1 MDPQIW
7 GKHGWIF
14 LHSVTL
20 AYPDDPTENDK
31 QNYRT
36 FFNTLPFIL
45 PCAACRQNLDKHMG
59 KVSLDQA
66 LTNKKSLVKWLIAIH
81 NETNITL
88 GKPILS
94 YDEVIAIYKQ
104 LYSQSKTNKIEL
116 FTNTLN
122 ANNSKN
128 TDNNQTN
135 IYYISFAIIL
145 GIIIIALFIWKKKS
159 VLFA

>member
-1 MDPQIW
+1 MNPQIW
-7 GKHGWIF
+7 GKHGWFF

-36 FFNTLPFIL
+36 FFNTLPKVL
-45 PCAACRQNLDKHMG
+45 PCGACRQNLDKHMR
-59 KVSLDQA
+59 KVSLEQA

-81 NETNITL
+81 NETNATL

-104 LYSQSKTNKIEL
+104 LYNQCKTDKIEL
-116 FTNTLN
+116 FTNTN
-122 ANNSKN
+122 TNTPNNN
-128 TDNNQTN
+128 CM
-135 IYYISFAIIL
+135 SFAIIL
-145 GIIIIALFIWKKKS
+145 GIIVIALFIWKKRS
-159 VLFA
+159 V

>member
-20 AYPDDPTENDK
+20 AYPDEPTENDK

-36 FFNTLPFIL
+36 FFNTLPTIL
-45 PCAACRQNLDKHMG
+45 PCGACRQNLKKHME
-59 KVSLDQA
+59 KLSLENA
-66 LTNKKSLVKWLIAIH
+66 LTNKKSLVKWLIAVH

-88 GKPILS
+88 GKPTIT
-94 YDEVIAIYKQ
+94 YEEFIEIYKH
-104 LYSQSKTNKIEL
+104 LYSQSKTDKIEL
-116 FTNTLN
+116 FTNTQK
-122 ANNSKN
+122 ANNHQN
-128 TDNNQTN
+128 N
-135 IYYISFAIIL
+135 IYIISFAIIL

-159 VLFA
+159 V

>member
-20 AYPDDPTENDK
+20 AYPDEPTENDK

-36 FFNTLPFIL
+36 FFNILPMIL
-45 PCAACRQNLDKHMG
+45 PCSACRQNLNNHME
-59 KVSLDQA
+59 KVSLEQA
-66 LTNKKSLVKWLIAIH
+66 LTNKKSLVKWLIAVH
-81 NETNITL
+81 NETNTTL

-94 YDEVIAIYKQ
+94 YEEVIAIYKQ
-104 LYSQSKTNKIEL
+104 LYSQSKTDKLEL
-116 FTNTLN
+116 FTNTQK
-122 ANNSKN
+122 ANNYPN
-128 TDNNQTN
+128 N

-159 VLFA
+159 VLFV

>member
-20 AYPDDPTENDK
+20 AYPDEPTENDK

-36 FFNTLPFIL
+36 FFNILPTIL
-45 PCAACRQNLDKHMG
+45 PCNACRQNLNKHME
-59 KVSLDQA
+59 KVSLEQA
-66 LTNKKSLVKWLIAIH
+66 LTTKKSLVKWLIAVH
-81 NETNITL
+81 NETNATL

-94 YDEVIAIYKQ
+94 YEEVIAIYKQ
-104 LYSQSKTNKIEL
+104 LYSQSKTDKIEL
-116 FTNTLN
+116 FTNT
-122 ANNSKN
+122 N
-128 TDNNQTN
+128 TTTQNN

-145 GIIIIALFIWKKKS
+145 GIIIISLFIWKKKS